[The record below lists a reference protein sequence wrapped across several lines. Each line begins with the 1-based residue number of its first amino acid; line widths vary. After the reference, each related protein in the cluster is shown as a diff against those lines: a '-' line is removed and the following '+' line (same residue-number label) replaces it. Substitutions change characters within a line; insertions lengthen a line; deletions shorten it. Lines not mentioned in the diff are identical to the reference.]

1 MVAIEHNLLLRMKP
15 SRNTRLAAGDRI
27 WLIGESG
34 LAGNLIN
41 AADAEVIDQGTP
53 EGVVTQT
60 DGPLGQG
67 DR

>member
-1 MVAIEHNLLLRMKP
+1 MKP

-34 LAGNLIN
+34 LASNLID

-53 EGVVTQT
+53 EGSLREPASSS
-60 DGPLGQG
+60 DGTSTGHFA
-67 DR
+67 